1 MKRVAEKLDIL
12 LWILSVPLIPM
23 IIAEFTMDL
32 TPDLNALFKAYY
44 LILWFIF
51 TVEFAINFFLAEDR
65 MAYLRARPLDILVIV
80 TPALRAVKVFRVLR
94 FPIILL
100 SDRVLGIFGRI
111 GLNFFYYISFFFVMT
126 LVGGDFVFFFF

>member
-1 MKRVAEKLDIL
+1 MKRVAEKLDIF
-12 LWILSVPLIPM
+12 LWILAVPLIPM
-23 IIAEFTMDL
+23 IIVELTMDL
-32 TPDLNALFKAYY
+32 TPDLNVLFKAYY

-65 MAYLRARPLDILVIV
+65 MAYLRARPLEIFVIV
-80 TPALRAVKVFRVLR
+80 TPALSTFKVFRILR

-111 GLNFFYYISFFFVMT
+111 GF
-126 LVGGDFVFFFF
+126 GFFFFI

>member
-1 MKRVAEKLDIL
+1 MKRVAEKLDIF

-23 IIAEFTMDL
+23 IIVELTMDL
-32 TPDLNALFKAYY
+32 TPDLDALFKIYY

-80 TPALRAVKVFRVLR
+80 TPALRAFKVFRILR

-100 SDRVLGIFGRI
+100 SDRVLGIFGWI
-111 GLNFFYYISFFFVMT
+111 GLNFIYFLYCYGVVS
-126 LVGGDFVFFFF
+126 

>member
-1 MKRVAEKLDIL
+1 MKRVAEKLDIF

-23 IIAEFTMDL
+23 IIVELTMDL
-32 TPDLNALFKAYY
+32 TPDLNVLFKDYY

-65 MAYLRARPLDILVIV
+65 MAYLRGRPLDILVIV
-80 TPALRAVKVFRVLR
+80 TPALRAFKVFRVLR

-111 GLNFFYYISFFFVMT
+111 GFYFIYYISFFCVFT
-126 LVGGDFVFFFF
+126 LVGGALG